1 MSEIMRE
8 YISRILGIPDSSGIF
23 LCTFSPFEY
32 HWNMY
37 IFLII
42 LAIVLTIW
50 IAGTLFVI
58 RDIEE
63 PKYTLIEKREGYEI
77 REYASYIVAEV
88 EVE

>member
-1 MSEIMRE
+1 
-8 YISRILGIPDSSGIF
+8 
-23 LCTFSPFEY
+23 
-32 HWNMY
+32 MY

-42 LAIVLTIW
+42 LVIALIIW
-50 IAGTLFVI
+50 IVGTLFVI